1 MRAQR
6 LPWVVLVCCLA
17 VAPVSMAVPTPAS
30 SEIDD
35 LLDRADLLLRL
46 GTVEHGA
53 TRAFGEASALLDT
66 AIERLA
72 ASDESADERRRLT
85 LEIEAIQE
93 HLDFLTEFYG
103 ERFFGT
109 FPLARVTVPTLLS
122 EEGLALSEQLYH
134 PPQVAATEVVTQSFL
149 AHIDQHHHPHVIVR
163 SPSENRALEILILEI
178 LIRDGRI
185 TPHTRRD
192 VVRALNHQQLESFD
206 QGVSDPELVDRLA
219 TALDAINLFVLTI
232 KPPVELEGATSIS
245 LRSDF
250 YLPGEVVQGSPLEAS
265 LEIRSET
272 SGFMGFARDRRE
284 LFRPIIASQLL
295 LLALAMAWAT
305 QVSWSIVQPL
315 RPISRLAIGA
325 SLFALGRI
333 FIVLV
338 VFVARKVIP
347 DSNAMVAAAGWWPA
361 LLGLLAVLGG
371 GLMAWIGQARLT
383 DIVPGAR
390 GARAVGSVFALVA
403 MGTSSYF
410 VTPLLLLEKQ
420 RGFASLIPF
429 VLASVILSVVF
440 GFAARTGPPVP
451 HYFAVGPLAL
461 APLLGLCVFMVSP
474 RSLWMMVGLSGS
486 LGLAAWARHRYAVAH
501 GTEEPE
507 PTAEEAAQADHK
519 MLDKLSKNIKKK
531 I

>member
-1 MRAQR
+1 MRTQR
-6 LPWVVLVCCLA
+6 LAWIVLICGLA
-17 VAPVSMAVPTPAS
+17 VAPSVMAEPIPAS

-46 GTVEHGA
+46 GTVERGA

-66 AIERLA
+66 VVERLA
-72 ASDESADERRRLT
+72 ASDATADERQRLS

-93 HLDFLTEFYG
+93 HLEFLTEFYG
-103 ERFFGT
+103 ERFFGV

-134 PPQVAATEVVTQSFL
+134 PPQVAATEVVTRSFL
-149 AHIDQHHHPHVIVR
+149 AHIDQHHHPHIVVR
-163 SPSENRALEILILEI
+163 SSSGNRGLEILILEV

-185 TPHTRRD
+185 TPHTRREL
-192 VVRALNHQQLESFD
+192 VRALDQQQLEAFD
-206 QGVSDPELVDRLA
+206 QGVTDPEMVDRLA
-219 TALDAINLFVLTI
+219 AALDAINLFVLTI

-295 LLALAMAWAT
+295 LLVLAMAWAT

-333 FIVLV
+333 FLILV

-347 DSNAMVAAAGWWPA
+347 DSNAMVAAAVWWPA

-371 GLMAWIGQARLT
+371 GLAAWVGQAQLT

-390 GARAVGSVFALVA
+390 GARAVGSIFALVA

-410 VTPLLLLEKQ
+410 VTPLLLFAEQ

-486 LGLAAWARHRYAVAH
+486 LGMAAWVRHRYAVAH

-507 PTAEEAAQADHK
+507 PTAEEAAQADHQ
-519 MLDKLSKNIKKK
+519 MLDKLSKKIKKK
-531 I
+531 V